1 MLNAKNC
8 VYRIYRILSALFQG
22 RWQMSQQPRHLDLL
36 VGGRA
41 ISMFLF
47 GTEEKAKAIYPLR
60 EELGLFYLG
69 GKIAARREKLR
80 RRIEAKEA
88 TAQAARRE
96 REAENAA

>member
-1 MLNAKNC
+1 
-8 VYRIYRILSALFQG
+8 
-22 RWQMSQQPRHLDLL
+22 MSQEPKHLDLL

-47 GTEEKAKAIYPLR
+47 GTEEMARAIYPLR

-80 RRIEAKEA
+80 QCIEAKEA
-88 TAQAARRE
+88 KAQ
-96 REAENAA
+96 EAGRAHETENAA